1 MRGHGP
7 AHDATAP
14 DVEHDREVQ
23 EASPRRNVGDVG
35 DPELI
40 RTGGRE
46 PSASARFRRGGNVSL
61 ITISAVSIVEARV
74 EIDIPCDVQ
83 QVDETG
89 YVWTF
94 LHEARDPSRIVR
106 GAIVVA
112 ADEEDPVLARV
123 VSLTERP
130 GGVKVHLEILPGD
143 PQEYAEALRRAHLL
157 PA

>member
-1 MRGHGP
+1 MP
-7 AHDATAP
+7 
-14 DVEHDREVQ
+14 
-23 EASPRRNVGDVG
+23 
-35 DPELI
+35 
-40 RTGGRE
+40 
-46 PSASARFRRGGNVSL
+46 
-61 ITISAVSIVEARV
+61 ARV

-94 LHEARDPSRIVR
+94 LHEARDPRRIIP

-143 PQEYAEALRRAHLL
+143 PLEYAEALKRAHLL